1 MFLNFLNNQEFHK
14 FYSYVNGRLASLLIP
29 IINGENY
36 NALDI
41 AKEIDRIIYK
51 YTGNEDLIVHNQN
64 DKDKV
69 IFVEDQV
76 DFFYNYK
83 EKIQALVIS
92 NDKRIN
98 LSEIEILV
106 GLFSHVIFMHII
118 GVDPEL
124 FFKSVTNP
132 PKDFVDDSTDE

>member
-1 MFLNFLNNQEFHK
+1 MFLNFHNEEFHK
-14 FYSYVNGRLASLLIP
+14 FYSYVNERLASLLIP
-29 IINGENY
+29 VINGEDY
-36 NALDI
+36 NALDV
-41 AKEIDRIIYK
+41 AKEIDRIVYK
-51 YTGNEDLIVHNQN
+51 YTGNEDLIVYNQD
-64 DKDKV
+64 DKEKV

-83 EKIQALVIS
+83 DKIKELVLA

-106 GLFSHVIFMHII
+106 GLFSHVIFMHIVW
-118 GVDPEL
+118 VDPEL

>member
-1 MFLNFLNNQEFHK
+1 MFLNFHNEEFNK
-14 FYSYVNGRLASLLIP
+14 FYSYVNERLASLLIP
-29 IINGENY
+29 VINGENY
-36 NALDI
+36 NALDV
-41 AKEIDRIIYK
+41 AKEIDRIVYK
-51 YTGNEDLIVHNQN
+51 YTGNEDLIVYNQD
-64 DKDKV
+64 DKEKV

-83 EKIQALVIS
+83 DKIKELVLA

-106 GLFSHVIFMHII
+106 GLFSHVIFMHIV

>member
-1 MFLNFLNNQEFHK
+1 MFLNFLNNEEFHK

-69 IFVEDQV
+69 IFIEDQV

>member
-1 MFLNFLNNQEFHK
+1 MFLNFLNNEEFHK